1 MGFGRMTALSAVTA
15 LVGASGL
22 YATAAPA
29 AGQERRVIIERDG
42 DGPGLVI
49 VKDGQDDAQDK
60 GGKRVIV
67 RKIQGGDG
75 PSFDIFGMGG
85 SRVGM
90 VVRDV
95 EAADVTKEKLAGT
108 AGAVV
113 TEVVKESA
121 AEKAGVK
128 AGDVVTSFDGER
140 VRSARQLERL
150 VEETPAGRTVKVAL
164 QRAGAPVTLDVTP
177 QAPKMAQVMPGMP
190 GEGGDVF
197 SYKRAPG
204 QGPEWEGSPGMPFK
218 FEMPAG
224 RFDFEGEPFLAASRG
239 RLGVRVQDLSEELAS
254 YFGVKSG
261 VLVAGV
267 EADAPAAKAGIKA
280 GDVITAV
287 NGQAI
292 TEPGELRREVAKVE
306 DGKTA
311 DLSVTRDKKPLTLK
325 VEVTARDPGGRTQD
339 APLAVDCR
347 RRAPQARRG
356 PPLERSAAFATL
368 GASRRLPRAAARS
381 DRRSGRRRAPACRWS
396 PPPARAAP
404 APITISGPSTSAGR
418 GSTASR
424 PASCA
429 AKIRVSASVA
439 GCRSLPG
446 GSSIVT
452 TPETPPAVTI
462 GTTRAPGASLVPRT
476 ERASPRVNAV
486 ATGVSLE
493 SGIVPIRPIV
503 VDA

>member
-1 MGFGRMTALSAVTA
+1 MEERMGFARMTALSAVTA

-22 YATAAPA
+22 YATAAPV
-29 AGQERRVIIERDG
+29 AGQGRQVIIEREG
-42 DGPGLVI
+42 DGPGRVI
-49 VKDGQDDAQDK
+49 VADGQDDAHDK
-60 GGKRVIV
+60 GGKRVMV
-67 RKIQGGDG
+67 RKIQGDDG
-75 PSFDIFGMGG
+75 PGFDIFGMGG

-95 EAADVTKEKLAGT
+95 ETADVTKEKLAGT
-108 AGAVV
+108 AGAIV
-113 TEVVKESA
+113 TEVLKESA

-128 AGDVVTSFDGER
+128 TGDVVTTFDGER

-164 QRAGAPVTLDVTP
+164 HRAGAPVTLDVTP
-177 QAPKMAQVMPGMP
+177 ESPKLTQVMPGMP
-190 GEGGDVF
+190 GEGGDMF
-197 SYKRAPG
+197 HWEKRAPAPG
-204 QGPEWEGSPGMPFK
+204 QEFEGPQGGPFK

-224 RFDFEGEPFLAASRG
+224 RFQFEGEPFLAAGRG

-325 VEVTARDPGGRTQD
+325 VEV
-339 APLAVDCR
+339 
-347 RRAPQARRG
+347 
-356 PPLERSAAFATL
+356 AT
-368 GASRRLPRAAARS
+368 S
-381 DRRSGRRRAPACRWS
+381 DR
-396 PPPARAAP
+396 
-404 APITISGPSTSAGR
+404 TIER
-418 GSTASR
+418 KMR
-424 PASCA
+424 
-429 AKIRVSASVA
+429 
-439 GCRSLPG
+439 RSL
-446 GSSIVT
+446 
-452 TPETPPAVTI
+452 
-462 GTTRAPGASLVPRT
+462 
-476 ERASPRVNAV
+476 
-486 ATGVSLE
+486 
-493 SGIVPIRPIV
+493 
-503 VDA
+503 

>member
-1 MGFGRMTALSAVTA
+1 MGFARMTALSAVTA

-177 QAPKMAQVMPGMP
+177 QAPKMAHVMPGMP

-204 QGPEWEGSPGMPFK
+204 QGPEWEGTPGMPFK
-218 FEMPAG
+218 FELPAG

-325 VEVTARDPGGRTQD
+325 VEVTPHAQ
-339 APLAVDCR
+339 AV
-347 RRAPQARRG
+347 
-356 PPLERSAAFATL
+356 ERKM
-368 GASRRLPRAAARS
+368 
-381 DRRSGRRRAPACRWS
+381 RRS
-396 PPPARAAP
+396 
-404 APITISGPSTSAGR
+404 
-418 GSTASR
+418 
-424 PASCA
+424 
-429 AKIRVSASVA
+429 
-439 GCRSLPG
+439 L
-446 GSSIVT
+446 
-452 TPETPPAVTI
+452 
-462 GTTRAPGASLVPRT
+462 
-476 ERASPRVNAV
+476 
-486 ATGVSLE
+486 
-493 SGIVPIRPIV
+493 
-503 VDA
+503 